1 MTELRSHYPGY
12 NVMLFEN
19 EWDSTTKE
27 IVKKRLGPF
36 TQNKFFSSKEAIYIS
51 IIAQHITYDD
61 RENIIAWIV
70 HHFDEKLYSQIG
82 EGQRKPTTP
91 PEKKLIRDGLRALDR
106 VSKLVYKKDF
116 GSLKKDEQVQILD
129 QLAEGTAPQVPDWSN
144 VPQKELF
151 KKLSTTIVSA
161 YYSHPDIWSE
171 IGYPGPAYPRGYI
184 RIELN
189 ITDPWEAKSNGK

>member
-1 MTELRSHYPGY
+1 
-12 NVMLFEN
+12 MLFED

-36 TQNKFFSSKEAIYIS
+36 PQNKFFSSKEAIYIS

-70 HHFDEKLYSQIG
+70 HHFDKKLYSQIG

-189 ITDPWEAKSNGK
+189 ITDPWEAKNNGK